1 MQNHRRID
9 TRARMNRVVCLKD
22 EMDIFINY
30 IGLDSRMQV
39 LRILEVW
46 NECVG
51 EAISRY
57 STPVEIRRNKL
68 FVSVENAVWR
78 YELSTKKSEILDR
91 INEKLNSKKKVK
103 IIKEIVFV

>member
-9 TRARMNRVVCLKD
+9 TRTRMNRVVCLKD